1 MALDTDLKTLADGD
15 NFAALTTLLADGQ
28 PQTQVMWVGA
38 DADHLLINTEVHRAK
53 YKNVVRDPRV
63 TITVWDKENPYRYV
77 EARGRVVDEVRG
89 DAARAHIDELSNK
102 YGGNDY
108 PADAIQT
115 ERITLKVAVDKV
127 HKNNF

>member
-1 MALDTDLKTLADGD
+1 VSLDPDLKTLADGD

-38 DADHLLINTEVHRAK
+38 DDDHLLINTEVHRAK
-53 YKNVVRDPRV
+53 YKNTVRDPRV
-63 TITVWDKENPYRYV
+63 TVTVWDKADPYRYV

-89 DAARAHIDELSNK
+89 DAARAHIDQLSQK
-102 YGGNDY
+102 YGGRDY
-108 PADAIQT
+108 PAEAIQT

-127 HKNNF
+127 VKNNI

>member
-1 MALDTDLKTLADGD
+1 MPLDTDLKTLADGD

-38 DADHLLINTEVHRAK
+38 DDDHLLINTEVHRAK
-53 YKNVVRDPRV
+53 YKNTQRDPRV
-63 TITVWDKENPYRYV
+63 TVTVWDKENPYRYV

-89 DAARAHIDELSNK
+89 DAARAHIDELSMK
-102 YGGNDY
+102 YGGQPY
-108 PADAIQT
+108 PPDAIQT
-115 ERITLKVAVDKV
+115 ERITLKVEVEKV